1 MSKNMLT
8 IVKKEFARFFGDKRM
23 VFTSV
28 LLPGLMIYVMYSVM
42 GNAFADKFN
51 ASDEYEYVVH
61 AVNMPEC
68 FASIGNEENITIEN
82 VSDAEIEGIKTEIT
96 NQETDFLVVFPEN
109 FEADVMA
116 YDAMSET
123 EAAPQVEM
131 YYNSVS
137 TESYA
142 LYNMMLSMCDE
153 YESALANRFDI
164 NAGEDVSYDLATK
177 EDTTAEFF
185 AMMLPMLML
194 MFLFSGCMAI
204 APESIAG
211 EKERGTIA
219 TLLVTPMK
227 RSELALGKVLSLS
240 IIGLLSGFS
249 SFVGTMLALPK
260 MLGGIDPESMN
271 ASVYGMAEYA
281 MLLGVILSTVLV
293 IVGAISVISGLS
305 KSVKEAGTAI
315 TPLMIIAMVISLTS
329 MFGDGAVTERYL
341 YCIPLYNS
349 VQCMTGIFSFSMD
362 PMNLVITMASNIVV
376 TVIMVA
382 VLTKIFDSE
391 RIMYN

>member
-116 YDAMSET
+116 YDTMNET

>member
-82 VSDAEIEGIKTEIT
+82 VADAEIEGIKTEIT

>member
-51 ASDEYEYVVH
+51 ASDEYEYVIH

-68 FASIGNEENITIEN
+68 FVSIGDEENITIEN

-116 YDAMSET
+116 YDTMNET

-142 LYNMMLSMCDE
+142 LYNMMLSVCDE

-362 PMNLVITMASNIVV
+362 PMNLVITMVSNIVI